1 MNYVFKYNDTIF
13 RTDDEGDLE
22 KFVLAWVEDHWEAF
36 NQYADNKYGYLT
48 KDNYEAVLEAFFED
62 NITEE

>member
-1 MNYVFKYNDTIF
+1 MAYVFEYNDIIF
-13 RTDDEGDLE
+13 RTDSEEDLE
-22 KFVLAWVEDHWEAF
+22 RFVLAWVEDHWDAF
-36 NQYADNKYGYLT
+36 NQYADNKYGYLN